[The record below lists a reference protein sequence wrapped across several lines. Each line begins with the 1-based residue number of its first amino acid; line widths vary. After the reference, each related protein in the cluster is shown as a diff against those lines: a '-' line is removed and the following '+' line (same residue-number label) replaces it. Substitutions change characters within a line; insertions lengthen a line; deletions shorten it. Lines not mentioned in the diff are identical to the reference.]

1 MVGHAH
7 LRQEVV
13 VVSLVHMNNVEH
25 THWPSRSSS
34 CSISLLGPWNGRT
47 QKIHFIRPDQSNTYI
62 AVQRVSHQA
71 QEEEKVSGEREGR
84 LF

>member
-25 THWPSRSSS
+25 THWPSR
-34 CSISLLGPWNGRT
+34 
-47 QKIHFIRPDQSNTYI
+47 RP
-62 AVQRVSHQA
+62 RVPSP
-71 QEEEKVSGEREGR
+71 
-84 LF
+84 F